1 MDSAV
6 LITYDQDDMIG
17 EAVALCESA
26 DYKVKHVIKQNFL
39 QKPKYGLSGGKIE
52 DLKEII
58 STVKPDVIVFDEI
71 LKPSQNYNLASELKM
86 EILDREALIL
96 QIFEKRSSS
105 AESKLQVKLAQ
116 ARYDMSRAKEKVR
129 LSKKGE
135 QPGFMGLG
143 TFEVDVYYN
152 EIKKRMINIKSKL
165 VKSGKQRKLHRQAR
179 KRLGFKTISL
189 AGYTSAG
196 KTTLISTICGISKFT
211 SGKITLAGHDIVQN
225 YRAARKMIGMVPQ
238 ELSLESFET
247 VMNTLRFSRGLF
259 GKAPHDSYLEEILEQ
274 LSLLDKRNSQILEL
288 SGGMKRRLSIAK
300 ALSHEPQLLFLD
312 EPTAGV
318 DVELRKDMWVLVR
331 RLRNEGVT
339 VILTTHYIEEAEAIA
354 DRVGIIDK
362 GQLLLVEEKG
372 SLMQRLG
379 QKQLTIELQDPL
391 KDLPSKLSDY
401 DIVLAVD
408 RKSLIYT
415 YNMRSGRTG
424 INQILS
430 NLTQSGIIFK
440 DLQTKQSS
448 LEDIF
453 MSLVS
458 ETAA

>member
-1 MDSAV
+1 M
-6 LITYDQDDMIG
+6 QDFLTIDALSKYYANG
-17 EAVALCESA
+17 FEALKSINLRVKES
-26 DYKVKHVIKQNFL
+26 
-39 QKPKYGLSGGKIE
+39 
-52 DLKEII
+52 
-58 STVKPDVIVFDEI
+58 EI
-71 LKPSQNYNLASELKM
+71 L
-86 EILDREALIL
+86 AL
-96 QIFEKRSSS
+96 
-105 AESKLQVKLAQ
+105 
-116 ARYDMSRAKEKVR
+116 
-129 LSKKGE
+129 
-135 QPGFMGLG
+135 LG
-143 TFEVDVYYN
+143 PN
-152 EIKKRMINIKSKL
+152 
-165 VKSGKQRKLHRQAR
+165 G
-179 KRLGFKTISL
+179 
-189 AGYTSAG
+189 AG

-259 GKAPHDSYLEEILEQ
+259 GKAPNDSYLEEILEQ
-274 LSLLDKRNSQILEL
+274 LSLLDKRKSQILEL
-288 SGGMKRRLSIAK
+288 SGGMKRRVSIAK

-339 VILTTHYIEEAEAIA
+339 VILTTHYIEEAEEIA

-362 GQLLLVEEKG
+362 GQLLLVEEKE

-379 QKQLTIELQDPL
+379 QKQLTIELQNRL
-391 KDLPSKLSDY
+391 EELPTKLSDY
-401 DIVLAVD
+401 DIVLAAD
-408 RKSLIYT
+408 RQSLIYT

-453 MSLVS
+453 MSLVN
-458 ETAA
+458 ETVA

>member
-1 MDSAV
+1 M
-6 LITYDQDDMIG
+6 QDFLTIDALSKYYANG
-17 EAVALCESA
+17 FEALKSINLRVKES
-26 DYKVKHVIKQNFL
+26 
-39 QKPKYGLSGGKIE
+39 
-52 DLKEII
+52 
-58 STVKPDVIVFDEI
+58 EI
-71 LKPSQNYNLASELKM
+71 L
-86 EILDREALIL
+86 AL
-96 QIFEKRSSS
+96 
-105 AESKLQVKLAQ
+105 
-116 ARYDMSRAKEKVR
+116 
-129 LSKKGE
+129 
-135 QPGFMGLG
+135 LG
-143 TFEVDVYYN
+143 PN
-152 EIKKRMINIKSKL
+152 
-165 VKSGKQRKLHRQAR
+165 G
-179 KRLGFKTISL
+179 
-189 AGYTSAG
+189 AG

-211 SGKITLAGHDIVQN
+211 SGKITLAGHDIVKN

-259 GKAPHDSYLEEILEQ
+259 GKAPDDSYLEEILEQ
-274 LSLLDKRNSQILEL
+274 LSLIDKRKSQILEL
-288 SGGMKRRLSIAK
+288 SSGMKRRVSIAK

-362 GQLLLVEEKG
+362 GQLLLVEEKE

-391 KDLPSKLSDY
+391 KDMPSKLSDY
-401 DIVLAVD
+401 DIVLAAD

-458 ETAA
+458 ETVA

>member
-1 MDSAV
+1 M
-6 LITYDQDDMIG
+6 QDFLTIDALSKYYANG
-17 EAVALCESA
+17 FEALKTINLRVKES
-26 DYKVKHVIKQNFL
+26 
-39 QKPKYGLSGGKIE
+39 
-52 DLKEII
+52 
-58 STVKPDVIVFDEI
+58 EI
-71 LKPSQNYNLASELKM
+71 L
-86 EILDREALIL
+86 AL
-96 QIFEKRSSS
+96 
-105 AESKLQVKLAQ
+105 
-116 ARYDMSRAKEKVR
+116 
-129 LSKKGE
+129 
-135 QPGFMGLG
+135 LG
-143 TFEVDVYYN
+143 PN
-152 EIKKRMINIKSKL
+152 
-165 VKSGKQRKLHRQAR
+165 G
-179 KRLGFKTISL
+179 
-189 AGYTSAG
+189 AG
-196 KTTLISTICGISKFT
+196 KTTLISTICGISKFKI
-211 SGKITLAGHDIVQN
+211 GKITLAGHDIVQN

-259 GKAPHDSYLEEILEQ
+259 GKAPNDSYLEEILEQ

-362 GQLLLVEEKG
+362 GQLLLVEEKE

-391 KDLPSKLSDY
+391 KDLPSKLSEY
-401 DIVLAVD
+401 DIVLATD
-408 RKSLIYT
+408 RQSLIYT
-415 YNMRSGRTG
+415 YNMRGGHTG

-453 MSLVS
+453 MGLVN
-458 ETAA
+458 ETVE

>member
-1 MDSAV
+1 MP
-6 LITYDQDDMIG
+6 
-17 EAVALCESA
+17 
-26 DYKVKHVIKQNFL
+26 NFL
-39 QKPKYGLSGGKIE
+39 TINALSKNYANGFE
-52 DLKEII
+52 ALKTINLR
-58 STVKPDVIVFDEI
+58 VKETEI
-71 LKPSQNYNLASELKM
+71 L
-86 EILDREALIL
+86 AL
-96 QIFEKRSSS
+96 
-105 AESKLQVKLAQ
+105 
-116 ARYDMSRAKEKVR
+116 
-129 LSKKGE
+129 
-135 QPGFMGLG
+135 LG
-143 TFEVDVYYN
+143 PN
-152 EIKKRMINIKSKL
+152 
-165 VKSGKQRKLHRQAR
+165 G
-179 KRLGFKTISL
+179 
-189 AGYTSAG
+189 AG

-225 YRAARKMIGMVPQ
+225 YRVTRKMIGMVPQ

-259 GKAPHDSYLEEILEQ
+259 GKAPNDSYLEEILEQ

-288 SGGMKRRLSIAK
+288 SGGMKRRVSIAK

-362 GQLLLVEEKG
+362 GHLLLVEEKEL
-372 SLMQRLG
+372 LMQRLG

-391 KDLPSKLSDY
+391 RDLPSKLSDY
-401 DIVLAVD
+401 NIVLAAD
-408 RKSLIYT
+408 RQSLIYT
-415 YNMRSGRTG
+415 YNIRSGHSG
-424 INQILS
+424 INNILS

-453 MSLVS
+453 MSLVN
-458 ETAA
+458 ETVA

>member
-1 MDSAV
+1 MPDFLTIDALSKYYAN
-6 LITYDQDDMIG
+6 G
-17 EAVALCESA
+17 FEALKTINLRVKES
-26 DYKVKHVIKQNFL
+26 
-39 QKPKYGLSGGKIE
+39 
-52 DLKEII
+52 
-58 STVKPDVIVFDEI
+58 EI
-71 LKPSQNYNLASELKM
+71 L
-86 EILDREALIL
+86 AL
-96 QIFEKRSSS
+96 
-105 AESKLQVKLAQ
+105 
-116 ARYDMSRAKEKVR
+116 
-129 LSKKGE
+129 
-135 QPGFMGLG
+135 LG
-143 TFEVDVYYN
+143 PN
-152 EIKKRMINIKSKL
+152 
-165 VKSGKQRKLHRQAR
+165 G
-179 KRLGFKTISL
+179 
-189 AGYTSAG
+189 AG

-238 ELSLESFET
+238 ELSLEPFET

-362 GQLLLVEEKG
+362 GQLLLVEEKE

-430 NLTQSGIIFK
+430 NLTQSGIIVK

-458 ETAA
+458 ETVA

>member
-1 MDSAV
+1 MPDFLTIDALSK
-6 LITYDQDDMIG
+6 TYANG
-17 EAVALCESA
+17 FEA
-26 DYKVKHVIKQNFL
+26 
-39 QKPKYGLSGGKIE
+39 
-52 DLKEII
+52 LKTINLRVEEA
-58 STVKPDVIVFDEI
+58 EI
-71 LKPSQNYNLASELKM
+71 L
-86 EILDREALIL
+86 AL
-96 QIFEKRSSS
+96 
-105 AESKLQVKLAQ
+105 
-116 ARYDMSRAKEKVR
+116 
-129 LSKKGE
+129 
-135 QPGFMGLG
+135 LG
-143 TFEVDVYYN
+143 PN
-152 EIKKRMINIKSKL
+152 
-165 VKSGKQRKLHRQAR
+165 G
-179 KRLGFKTISL
+179 
-189 AGYTSAG
+189 AG

-238 ELSLESFET
+238 ELSLEPFET

-259 GKAPHDSYLEEILEQ
+259 GKAPDDSYLEEILEQ

-318 DVELRKDMWVLVR
+318 DVELRKDMWLLVR

-362 GQLLLVEEKG
+362 GQLLLVEEKK

-401 DIVLAVD
+401 DIVLAAD
-408 RKSLIYT
+408 RQSLIYT

-424 INQILS
+424 INQILY

-458 ETAA
+458 ETVA

>member
-1 MDSAV
+1 MPDFLTIDALSKYYAN
-6 LITYDQDDMIG
+6 G
-17 EAVALCESA
+17 FEALKTINLRVKES
-26 DYKVKHVIKQNFL
+26 
-39 QKPKYGLSGGKIE
+39 
-52 DLKEII
+52 
-58 STVKPDVIVFDEI
+58 EI
-71 LKPSQNYNLASELKM
+71 L
-86 EILDREALIL
+86 AL
-96 QIFEKRSSS
+96 
-105 AESKLQVKLAQ
+105 
-116 ARYDMSRAKEKVR
+116 
-129 LSKKGE
+129 
-135 QPGFMGLG
+135 LG
-143 TFEVDVYYN
+143 PN
-152 EIKKRMINIKSKL
+152 
-165 VKSGKQRKLHRQAR
+165 G
-179 KRLGFKTISL
+179 
-189 AGYTSAG
+189 AG

-362 GQLLLVEEKG
+362 GQLLLVEEKK

-401 DIVLAVD
+401 DIVLAED
-408 RKSLIYT
+408 RQFLIYT

-453 MSLVS
+453 MSLIN
-458 ETAA
+458 ETVA

>member
-1 MDSAV
+1 MPD
-6 LITYDQDDMIG
+6 
-17 EAVALCESA
+17 
-26 DYKVKHVIKQNFL
+26 FL
-39 QKPKYGLSGGKIE
+39 TI
-52 DLKEII
+52 
-58 STVKPDVIVFDEI
+58 
-71 LKPSQNYNLASELKM
+71 
-86 EILDREALIL
+86 EALSKNYANG
-96 QIFEKRSSS
+96 FE
-105 AESKLQVKLAQ
+105 AL
-116 ARYDMSRAKEKVR
+116 
-129 LSKKGE
+129 
-135 QPGFMGLG
+135 
-143 TFEVDVYYN
+143 
-152 EIKKRMINIKSKL
+152 
-165 VKSGKQRKLHRQAR
+165 
-179 KRLGFKTISL
+179 KTINL
-189 AGYTSAG
+189 RVEEAEIFALLGPNGAG

-238 ELSLESFET
+238 ELSLEPFET

-259 GKAPHDSYLEEILEQ
+259 GKAPDDSYLEEILEQ
-274 LSLLDKRNSQILEL
+274 LSLLDKRKSQILEL
-288 SGGMKRRLSIAK
+288 SGGMKRRVSIAK

-339 VILTTHYIEEAEAIA
+339 VILTTHYIEEAESIA

-430 NLTQSGIIFK
+430 NLTQSGIIVK

-453 MSLVS
+453 MSLIN
-458 ETAA
+458 ETVA

>member
-1 MDSAV
+1 MPDFLTIDALSKYYAN
-6 LITYDQDDMIG
+6 G
-17 EAVALCESA
+17 FEALKTINLRVKES
-26 DYKVKHVIKQNFL
+26 
-39 QKPKYGLSGGKIE
+39 
-52 DLKEII
+52 
-58 STVKPDVIVFDEI
+58 EI
-71 LKPSQNYNLASELKM
+71 L
-86 EILDREALIL
+86 AL
-96 QIFEKRSSS
+96 
-105 AESKLQVKLAQ
+105 
-116 ARYDMSRAKEKVR
+116 
-129 LSKKGE
+129 
-135 QPGFMGLG
+135 LG
-143 TFEVDVYYN
+143 PN
-152 EIKKRMINIKSKL
+152 
-165 VKSGKQRKLHRQAR
+165 G
-179 KRLGFKTISL
+179 
-189 AGYTSAG
+189 AG

-259 GKAPHDSYLEEILEQ
+259 GKAPDDSYLEEILEQ
-274 LSLLDKRNSQILEL
+274 LSLLDKRKSQILEL
-288 SGGMKRRLSIAK
+288 SGGMKRRVSIAK

-318 DVELRKDMWVLVR
+318 DVELRKDMWLLVR

-424 INQILS
+424 INQIMS

-440 DLQTKQSS
+440 DLQTTQSS

-458 ETAA
+458 ETVA

>member
-1 MDSAV
+1 M
-6 LITYDQDDMIG
+6 QDFLTIDALSKYYANG
-17 EAVALCESA
+17 FEALKTINLRVKES
-26 DYKVKHVIKQNFL
+26 
-39 QKPKYGLSGGKIE
+39 
-52 DLKEII
+52 
-58 STVKPDVIVFDEI
+58 EI
-71 LKPSQNYNLASELKM
+71 L
-86 EILDREALIL
+86 AL
-96 QIFEKRSSS
+96 
-105 AESKLQVKLAQ
+105 
-116 ARYDMSRAKEKVR
+116 
-129 LSKKGE
+129 
-135 QPGFMGLG
+135 LG
-143 TFEVDVYYN
+143 PN
-152 EIKKRMINIKSKL
+152 
-165 VKSGKQRKLHRQAR
+165 G
-179 KRLGFKTISL
+179 
-189 AGYTSAG
+189 AG

-362 GQLLLVEEKG
+362 GQLLLVEEKE

-379 QKQLTIELQDPL
+379 QKQLIIELQDPL
-391 KDLPSKLSDY
+391 KDLPSKLSEY
-401 DIVLAVD
+401 DIVLATD
-408 RKSLIYT
+408 RQSLIYT
-415 YNMRSGRTG
+415 YNMRGGHTG
-424 INQILS
+424 TNQILS

-440 DLQTKQSS
+440 DLQTKESS

-453 MSLVS
+453 MSLVN
-458 ETAA
+458 ETVE

>member
-1 MDSAV
+1 MPDF
-6 LITYDQDDMIG
+6 LTID
-17 EAVALCESA
+17 ALS
-26 DYKVKHVIKQNFL
+26 K
-39 QKPKYGLSGGKIE
+39 
-52 DLKEII
+52 
-58 STVKPDVIVFDEI
+58 
-71 LKPSQNYNLASELKM
+71 NYANGF
-86 EILDREALIL
+86 EAL
-96 QIFEKRSSS
+96 
-105 AESKLQVKLAQ
+105 
-116 ARYDMSRAKEKVR
+116 
-129 LSKKGE
+129 
-135 QPGFMGLG
+135 
-143 TFEVDVYYN
+143 
-152 EIKKRMINIKSKL
+152 
-165 VKSGKQRKLHRQAR
+165 
-179 KRLGFKTISL
+179 KTINL
-189 AGYTSAG
+189 RVEEAEIFALLGPNGAG

-238 ELSLESFET
+238 ELSLEPFET

-259 GKAPHDSYLEEILEQ
+259 GKAPDDSYLEEILEQ
-274 LSLLDKRNSQILEL
+274 LSLLDKRKSQILEL
-288 SGGMKRRLSIAK
+288 SGGMKRRVSIAK

-312 EPTAGV
+312 EPSAGV

-362 GQLLLVEEKG
+362 GQLLLVEEKE

-401 DIVLAVD
+401 DIVLAAD

-440 DLQTKQSS
+440 DLQTTQSS

-458 ETAA
+458 ETVA

>member
-1 MDSAV
+1 M
-6 LITYDQDDMIG
+6 QDFLTIDALSKYYANG
-17 EAVALCESA
+17 FEALKSINLRVKES
-26 DYKVKHVIKQNFL
+26 
-39 QKPKYGLSGGKIE
+39 
-52 DLKEII
+52 
-58 STVKPDVIVFDEI
+58 EI
-71 LKPSQNYNLASELKM
+71 L
-86 EILDREALIL
+86 AL
-96 QIFEKRSSS
+96 
-105 AESKLQVKLAQ
+105 
-116 ARYDMSRAKEKVR
+116 
-129 LSKKGE
+129 
-135 QPGFMGLG
+135 LG
-143 TFEVDVYYN
+143 PN
-152 EIKKRMINIKSKL
+152 
-165 VKSGKQRKLHRQAR
+165 G
-179 KRLGFKTISL
+179 
-189 AGYTSAG
+189 AG

-211 SGKITLAGHDIVQN
+211 SGKITLAGHDIVKN

-259 GKAPHDSYLEEILEQ
+259 GKAPNDSYLEELLEQ

-318 DVELRKDMWVLVR
+318 DVELRKDMWLLVR

-339 VILTTHYIEEAEAIA
+339 VILTTHYIEEAEEIA

-362 GQLLLVEEKG
+362 GQLLLVEEKE

-401 DIVLAVD
+401 DIVLAAD
-408 RKSLIYT
+408 RQSLIYT

-453 MSLVS
+453 MSLVN
-458 ETAA
+458 ETAK

>member
-1 MDSAV
+1 MSDFLTINALSKNYAN
-6 LITYDQDDMIG
+6 G
-17 EAVALCESA
+17 FEALKTINLRVQES
-26 DYKVKHVIKQNFL
+26 
-39 QKPKYGLSGGKIE
+39 
-52 DLKEII
+52 
-58 STVKPDVIVFDEI
+58 EI
-71 LKPSQNYNLASELKM
+71 L
-86 EILDREALIL
+86 AL
-96 QIFEKRSSS
+96 
-105 AESKLQVKLAQ
+105 
-116 ARYDMSRAKEKVR
+116 
-129 LSKKGE
+129 
-135 QPGFMGLG
+135 LG
-143 TFEVDVYYN
+143 PN
-152 EIKKRMINIKSKL
+152 
-165 VKSGKQRKLHRQAR
+165 G
-179 KRLGFKTISL
+179 
-189 AGYTSAG
+189 AG

-225 YRAARKMIGMVPQ
+225 YRVTRKMIGMVPQ

-259 GKAPHDSYLEEILEQ
+259 GKAPNDSYLEEILEQ

-288 SGGMKRRLSIAK
+288 SGGMKRRVSIAK

-331 RLRNEGVT
+331 RLRKEGVT

-362 GQLLLVEEKG
+362 GHLLLVEEKEL
-372 SLMQRLG
+372 LMQRLG

-391 KDLPSKLSDY
+391 RELPSKLSY
-401 DIVLAVD
+401 YNIVLAAD
-408 RKSLIYT
+408 RQSLIYT
-415 YNMRSGRTG
+415 YNIRSGHSG
-424 INQILS
+424 INNILS

-453 MSLVS
+453 MSLVN
-458 ETAA
+458 ETVT

>member
-1 MDSAV
+1 MPDFLTIDALSKNYAN
-6 LITYDQDDMIG
+6 G
-17 EAVALCESA
+17 FEA
-26 DYKVKHVIKQNFL
+26 
-39 QKPKYGLSGGKIE
+39 
-52 DLKEII
+52 LKTINLRVEEA
-58 STVKPDVIVFDEI
+58 EI
-71 LKPSQNYNLASELKM
+71 L
-86 EILDREALIL
+86 AL
-96 QIFEKRSSS
+96 
-105 AESKLQVKLAQ
+105 
-116 ARYDMSRAKEKVR
+116 
-129 LSKKGE
+129 
-135 QPGFMGLG
+135 LG
-143 TFEVDVYYN
+143 PN
-152 EIKKRMINIKSKL
+152 
-165 VKSGKQRKLHRQAR
+165 G
-179 KRLGFKTISL
+179 
-189 AGYTSAG
+189 AG

-238 ELSLESFET
+238 ELSLEPFET

-259 GKAPHDSYLEEILEQ
+259 GKAPDDSYLEEILEQ
-274 LSLLDKRNSQILEL
+274 LSLLDKRKSQILEL
-288 SGGMKRRLSIAK
+288 SGGMKRRVSIAK

-318 DVELRKDMWVLVR
+318 DVELRKDMWLLVR

-362 GQLLLVEEKG
+362 GQLLLVEEKE

-401 DIVLAVD
+401 DIVLSAD
-408 RKSLIYT
+408 RQSLIYT

-458 ETAA
+458 ETVA

>member
-1 MDSAV
+1 MPDFLTIDALSKNYAN
-6 LITYDQDDMIG
+6 G
-17 EAVALCESA
+17 FEA
-26 DYKVKHVIKQNFL
+26 
-39 QKPKYGLSGGKIE
+39 
-52 DLKEII
+52 LKTINLRVEEA
-58 STVKPDVIVFDEI
+58 EI
-71 LKPSQNYNLASELKM
+71 L
-86 EILDREALIL
+86 AL
-96 QIFEKRSSS
+96 
-105 AESKLQVKLAQ
+105 
-116 ARYDMSRAKEKVR
+116 
-129 LSKKGE
+129 
-135 QPGFMGLG
+135 LG
-143 TFEVDVYYN
+143 PN
-152 EIKKRMINIKSKL
+152 
-165 VKSGKQRKLHRQAR
+165 G
-179 KRLGFKTISL
+179 
-189 AGYTSAG
+189 AG

-238 ELSLESFET
+238 ELSLEPFET

-259 GKAPHDSYLEEILEQ
+259 GKAPDDSYLEEILEQ
-274 LSLLDKRNSQILEL
+274 LSLLDKRKSQILEL
-288 SGGMKRRLSIAK
+288 SGGMKRRVSIAK

-318 DVELRKDMWVLVR
+318 DVELRKDMWLLVR

-362 GQLLLVEEKG
+362 GQLLLVEEKE

-401 DIVLAVD
+401 DIVLAAD
-408 RKSLIYT
+408 RQSLIYT
-415 YNMRSGRTG
+415 YNMYSGRTG

-458 ETAA
+458 ETVA

>member
-1 MDSAV
+1 MPDFLTIDALSKNYAN
-6 LITYDQDDMIG
+6 G
-17 EAVALCESA
+17 FEA
-26 DYKVKHVIKQNFL
+26 
-39 QKPKYGLSGGKIE
+39 
-52 DLKEII
+52 LKTINLRVEEA
-58 STVKPDVIVFDEI
+58 EI
-71 LKPSQNYNLASELKM
+71 L
-86 EILDREALIL
+86 AL
-96 QIFEKRSSS
+96 
-105 AESKLQVKLAQ
+105 
-116 ARYDMSRAKEKVR
+116 
-129 LSKKGE
+129 
-135 QPGFMGLG
+135 LG
-143 TFEVDVYYN
+143 PN
-152 EIKKRMINIKSKL
+152 
-165 VKSGKQRKLHRQAR
+165 G
-179 KRLGFKTISL
+179 
-189 AGYTSAG
+189 AG

-211 SGKITLAGHDIVQN
+211 SGKITLAGHDIVQK

-259 GKAPHDSYLEEILEQ
+259 GKAPDDSYLEEILEQ

-401 DIVLAVD
+401 DIVLAAD

-458 ETAA
+458 ETVA

>member
-1 MDSAV
+1 M
-6 LITYDQDDMIG
+6 QDFLTIDALSKYYANG
-17 EAVALCESA
+17 FEALKTINLRVKES
-26 DYKVKHVIKQNFL
+26 
-39 QKPKYGLSGGKIE
+39 
-52 DLKEII
+52 
-58 STVKPDVIVFDEI
+58 EI
-71 LKPSQNYNLASELKM
+71 L
-86 EILDREALIL
+86 AL
-96 QIFEKRSSS
+96 
-105 AESKLQVKLAQ
+105 
-116 ARYDMSRAKEKVR
+116 
-129 LSKKGE
+129 
-135 QPGFMGLG
+135 LG
-143 TFEVDVYYN
+143 PN
-152 EIKKRMINIKSKL
+152 
-165 VKSGKQRKLHRQAR
+165 G
-179 KRLGFKTISL
+179 
-189 AGYTSAG
+189 AG

-259 GKAPHDSYLEEILEQ
+259 GKAPDDSYLEEILEQ

-362 GQLLLVEEKG
+362 GQLLLVEEKE

-401 DIVLAVD
+401 DIVLAAD
-408 RKSLIYT
+408 RQSLIYT

-453 MSLVS
+453 MSLVN
-458 ETAA
+458 ETVE

>member
-1 MDSAV
+1 M
-6 LITYDQDDMIG
+6 QDFLTIDALSKYYANG
-17 EAVALCESA
+17 FEALKSINLRVKES
-26 DYKVKHVIKQNFL
+26 
-39 QKPKYGLSGGKIE
+39 
-52 DLKEII
+52 
-58 STVKPDVIVFDEI
+58 EI
-71 LKPSQNYNLASELKM
+71 L
-86 EILDREALIL
+86 AL
-96 QIFEKRSSS
+96 
-105 AESKLQVKLAQ
+105 
-116 ARYDMSRAKEKVR
+116 
-129 LSKKGE
+129 
-135 QPGFMGLG
+135 LG
-143 TFEVDVYYN
+143 PN
-152 EIKKRMINIKSKL
+152 
-165 VKSGKQRKLHRQAR
+165 G
-179 KRLGFKTISL
+179 
-189 AGYTSAG
+189 AG

-211 SGKITLAGHDIVQN
+211 SGKITLAGHDIVKN

-259 GKAPHDSYLEEILEQ
+259 GKAPNDSYLEELLEQ

-318 DVELRKDMWVLVR
+318 DVELRKDMWLLVR

-339 VILTTHYIEEAEAIA
+339 VILTTHYIEEAEEIA

-362 GQLLLVEEKG
+362 GQLLLVEEKE

-379 QKQLTIELQDPL
+379 QKQLTIELQNRL
-391 KDLPSKLSDY
+391 EELPTKLSDY
-401 DIVLAVD
+401 DIVLAAD
-408 RKSLIYT
+408 RQSLNYT

-430 NLTQSGIIFK
+430 SLTQSGINIK

-453 MSLVS
+453 MSLVN
-458 ETAA
+458 ETAK

>member
-1 MDSAV
+1 M
-6 LITYDQDDMIG
+6 QDFLTIDALSKYYANG
-17 EAVALCESA
+17 FEALKSINLRVKES
-26 DYKVKHVIKQNFL
+26 
-39 QKPKYGLSGGKIE
+39 
-52 DLKEII
+52 
-58 STVKPDVIVFDEI
+58 EI
-71 LKPSQNYNLASELKM
+71 L
-86 EILDREALIL
+86 AL
-96 QIFEKRSSS
+96 
-105 AESKLQVKLAQ
+105 
-116 ARYDMSRAKEKVR
+116 
-129 LSKKGE
+129 
-135 QPGFMGLG
+135 LG
-143 TFEVDVYYN
+143 PN
-152 EIKKRMINIKSKL
+152 
-165 VKSGKQRKLHRQAR
+165 G
-179 KRLGFKTISL
+179 
-189 AGYTSAG
+189 AG

-211 SGKITLAGHDIVQN
+211 SGKITLAGHDIVKN

-259 GKAPHDSYLEEILEQ
+259 GKAPNDSYLEELLEQ

-318 DVELRKDMWVLVR
+318 DVELRKDMWLLVR
-331 RLRNEGVT
+331 HLRNEGVT
-339 VILTTHYIEEAEAIA
+339 VILTTHYIEEAEEIA

-362 GQLLLVEEKG
+362 GQLLLVEEKE

-379 QKQLTIELQDPL
+379 QKQLTIELQNRL
-391 KDLPSKLSDY
+391 EELPTKLSDY
-401 DIVLAVD
+401 DIVLAAD
-408 RKSLIYT
+408 RQSLNYT

-430 NLTQSGIIFK
+430 SLTQSGIIIK

-453 MSLVS
+453 MSLVK
-458 ETAA
+458 ETAK

>member
-1 MDSAV
+1 MPDFLTIDALSKYYAN
-6 LITYDQDDMIG
+6 G
-17 EAVALCESA
+17 FEALKTINLRVKES
-26 DYKVKHVIKQNFL
+26 
-39 QKPKYGLSGGKIE
+39 
-52 DLKEII
+52 
-58 STVKPDVIVFDEI
+58 EI
-71 LKPSQNYNLASELKM
+71 L
-86 EILDREALIL
+86 AL
-96 QIFEKRSSS
+96 
-105 AESKLQVKLAQ
+105 
-116 ARYDMSRAKEKVR
+116 
-129 LSKKGE
+129 
-135 QPGFMGLG
+135 LG
-143 TFEVDVYYN
+143 PN
-152 EIKKRMINIKSKL
+152 
-165 VKSGKQRKLHRQAR
+165 G
-179 KRLGFKTISL
+179 
-189 AGYTSAG
+189 AG

-274 LSLLDKRNSQILEL
+274 LSLLDKRNTQILEL

-362 GQLLLVEEKG
+362 GQLLLVEEKE

-430 NLTQSGIIFK
+430 NLTQSGIIVK

>member
-1 MDSAV
+1 MLDFLTIDALSKNYAN
-6 LITYDQDDMIG
+6 G
-17 EAVALCESA
+17 FEAL
-26 DYKVKHVIKQNFL
+26 KTINLRVK
-39 QKPKYGLSGGKIE
+39 E
-52 DLKEII
+52 A
-58 STVKPDVIVFDEI
+58 EI
-71 LKPSQNYNLASELKM
+71 L
-86 EILDREALIL
+86 AL
-96 QIFEKRSSS
+96 
-105 AESKLQVKLAQ
+105 
-116 ARYDMSRAKEKVR
+116 
-129 LSKKGE
+129 
-135 QPGFMGLG
+135 LG
-143 TFEVDVYYN
+143 PN
-152 EIKKRMINIKSKL
+152 
-165 VKSGKQRKLHRQAR
+165 G
-179 KRLGFKTISL
+179 
-189 AGYTSAG
+189 AG

-211 SGKITLAGHDIVQN
+211 SGKITLAGHDIIQN

-238 ELSLESFET
+238 ELSLEPFET

-259 GKAPHDSYLEEILEQ
+259 GKAPDDSYLEEILEQ
-274 LSLLDKRNSQILEL
+274 LSLLDKRKSQILEL
-288 SGGMKRRLSIAK
+288 SGGMKRRVSIAK

-339 VILTTHYIEEAEAIA
+339 VILTTHYIEEAESIA

-430 NLTQSGIIFK
+430 NLTQSGIIVK